1 MKKTVLSLVLLLSL
15 FVTAQAQR
23 RSSGSSRNWAVGLR
37 LGDPAGLNV
46 RKYFG
51 SNALEVNLGSTGM
64 FYGGESRSYT
74 YRGYGGYRASGIA
87 LGVNYIGQKSIG
99 GVEGLEW
106 YWGLGGQ
113 LSSRRFY
120 YYHDDDFYKKYGYNY
135 SYGYHENRVALGAN
149 ALLGLEWTIPSTPI
163 SLFTDLGLHI
173 EIVPSPFWVNVP
185 LGLGGRFNF

>member
-1 MKKTVLSLVLLLSL
+1 MKKTVLSLVLLLSF

-51 SNALEVNLGSTGM
+51 SNALEVNLGSTGT

-74 YRGYGGYRASGIA
+74 YRGYGGYRGAGIA
-87 LGVNYIGQKSIG
+87 LGVNYIGQKSLG
-99 GVEGLEW
+99 GIEGLEW

-113 LSSRRFY
+113 LSSRRHY
-120 YYHDDDFYKKYGYNY
+120 YYYDDDFFKKYGWNN
-135 SYGYHENRVALGAN
+135 GYYENRVALGAN
-149 ALLGLEWTIPSTPI
+149 VLAGLEWTIPSTPI
-163 SLFTDLGLHI
+163 SLFSDLGVHI
-173 EIVPSPFWVNVP
+173 EIVPSPFWMNVP
-185 LGLGGRFNF
+185 FGLGGRFSF

>member
-64 FYGGESRSYT
+64 FYGGQSRNYT
-74 YRGYGGYRASGIA
+74 YRGYSGYRASGIA

-99 GVEGLEW
+99 SVEGLEW

-113 LSSRRFY
+113 LSSRRHY
-120 YYHDDDFYKKYGYNY
+120 YYYNDDYYKKYGWG
-135 SYGYHENRVALGAN
+135 YGYYENQVALGAN
-149 ALLGLEWTIPSTPI
+149 ILAGLEWTIPTTPI

-173 EIVPSPFWVNVP
+173 EIAPSPFWVNVP

>member
-1 MKKTVLSLVLLLSL
+1 MKKTILSLVLLLSL

-46 RKYFG
+46 RKYLG
-51 SNALEVNLGSTGM
+51 NNAIEVNLGSTGT
-64 FYGGESRSYT
+64 FYGREANYT

-87 LGVNYIGQKSIG
+87 LGVNYIGQKSISS
-99 GVEGLEW
+99 VEGLEW

-120 YYHDDDFYKKYGYNY
+120 YHYNDDFYKKYGYNY
-135 SYGYHENRVALGAN
+135 TYGYYENRVSLGAN
-149 ALLGLEWTIPSTPI
+149 ALVGLEWTIPSTPI
-163 SLFTDLGLHI
+163 SLFTDLGLHL
-173 EIVPSPFWVNVP
+173 EIAPSPFWYYLP
-185 LGLGGRFNF
+185 LGIGGRFNF

>member
-1 MKKTVLSLVLLLSL
+1 MKKIVLSLVPLLSL

-37 LGDPAGLNV
+37 LGDPAGINV

-51 SNALEVNLGSTGM
+51 DNAIEVNLGNTGM
-64 FYGGESRSYT
+64 FYGGESRAYT
-74 YRGYGGYRASGIA
+74 YRGFGGYRASGIA

-106 YWGLGGQ
+106 YWGVGGQ
-113 LSSRRFY
+113 LSSRKFY
-120 YYHDDDFYKKYGYNY
+120 YYDEDYYKRYGGY
-135 SYGYHENRVALGAN
+135 YGNGVGYENRVALGAN
-149 ALLGLEWTIPSTPI
+149 VLAGLEWTIPSTPI

-173 EIVPSPFWVNVP
+173 EIVPSPFWINAP
-185 LGLGGRFNF
+185 FGLGGRFNF

>member
-1 MKKTVLSLVLLLSL
+1 MKKTILSLVLLLSL

-51 SNALEVNLGSTGM
+51 NKALEVNLGSTGM
-64 FYGGESRSYT
+64 FYGNESKYSYN
-74 YRGYGGYRASGIA
+74 GYSGHRASGIA
-87 LGVNYIGQKSIG
+87 LGINYIGQKNFSG
-99 GVEGLEW
+99 AEGLEW

-120 YYHDDDFYKKYGYNY
+120 YYDDDFYKNGYY
-135 SYGYHENRVALGAN
+135 YRGYYETRVSLGAN

-163 SLFTDLGLHI
+163 SLFSDLGLHL
-173 EIVPSPFWVNVP
+173 EIAPSPFWYYVP
-185 LGLGGRFNF
+185 VGVGGRFSF